1 MTSNATT
8 QYNATAN
15 YEGHTPVG
23 TTLPFE
29 NLNDPG
35 CYVCNWNGHLM
46 RVPDDGV
53 APGRS
58 PLINVIGT
66 EPLFVTKIAD
76 NPFIPLTKAR
86 MVACNLDIAVN
97 F

>member
-1 MTSNATT
+1 MTNT
-8 QYNATAN
+8 ATAN
-15 YEGHTPVG
+15 CNTQADYCTSFGSTV
-23 TTLPFE
+23 PFDKI
-29 NLNDPG
+29 NDPG
-35 CYVCNWNGHLM
+35 CYVCNWSGHLL

-58 PLINVIGT
+58 PLINVIGK
-66 EPLFVTKIAD
+66 EPLVVTKISD